1 MFQFHY
7 DYILPKYNASVKLLI
22 TDADSLIYHVTT
34 EDIYK
39 DILTDVN
46 LFDTS
51 DYPSDH
57 LCYITLNKKKLGC
70 MKDEYN
76 SKPIK

>member
-1 MFQFHY
+1 M
-7 DYILPKYNASVKLLI
+7 
-22 TDADSLIYHVTT
+22 TDPDSLICHVTT

-39 DILTDVN
+39 NILTSVN
-46 LFDTS
+46 LFNTS

-76 SKPIK
+76 SEPLKEFVGLRPKMYSILD